1 MLLRRIEASREIAGT
16 LAGSKNVAYLPASQ
30 AGGGGGSGGILFN
43 VGV

>member
-16 LAGSKNVAYLPASQ
+16 LAASKNVAYLPISQ
-30 AGGGGGSGGILFN
+30 AGGGLLLN